1 MHLND
6 IRRLGTM
13 FALDNAGWL
22 ETLEVWQ
29 WQRRS

>member
-6 IRRLGTM
+6 IQRLGTM

-22 ETLEVWQ
+22 ETLEVW
-29 WQRRS
+29 

>member
-22 ETLEVWQ
+22 ETLEV
-29 WQRRS
+29 

>member
-22 ETLEVWQ
+22 ETLEVW
-29 WQRRS
+29 